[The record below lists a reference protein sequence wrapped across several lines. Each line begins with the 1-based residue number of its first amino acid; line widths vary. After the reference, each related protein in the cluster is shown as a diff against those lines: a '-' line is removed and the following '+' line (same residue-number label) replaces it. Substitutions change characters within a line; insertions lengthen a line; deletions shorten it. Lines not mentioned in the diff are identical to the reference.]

1 MTSRTV
7 DAGNGWQW
15 IVDGFNLFTKNP
27 GMWILLTVI
36 LMVIMFAIN
45 LVPLLGA
52 IACAV
57 LWPVLAAGLLLGCK
71 ALDSGQELQLSHLFA
86 GFETGDKFKQ
96 LLLIGLAY
104 LVALTVVFGI
114 AFMAIGV
121 PVFQSLRTGAS
132 PSAAGILGMVGG
144 MAIGVLL
151 AMALMVPV
159 AMAIWFAPTL
169 VLFDNQD
176 AVEAMK
182 LSFAACLRN
191 IVPFLI
197 YGVIAFVLNII
208 AAIPFGLGYLV
219 LIPVLVCSIYA
230 SYKDIFAP
238 AAAPAA
244 PAPASPDGN
253 PLLR

>member
-27 GMWILLTVI
+27 VMWVLLTVV
-36 LMVIMFAIN
+36 LMVMMVAVSLI
-45 LVPLLGA
+45 PLLGS

-57 LWPVLAAGLLLGCK
+57 MWPVLAAGLLLGCK

-86 GFETGDKFKQ
+86 GFETGDRFKQ
-96 LLLIGLAY
+96 LLIIGAAY
-104 LVALTVVFGI
+104 LVALIIVFGI

-121 PVFQSLRTGAS
+121 PVFQSLRTSAS
-132 PSAAGILGMVGG
+132 PTAAGVLGMVGS

-159 AMAIWFAPTL
+159 AMAIWFAPAR
-169 VLFDNQD
+169 VLFDNQGAID
-176 AVEAMK
+176 AMK
-182 LSFAACLRN
+182 QSFAACLSN

-197 YGVIAFVLNII
+197 YGLIAFVLNIV

-219 LIPVLVCSIYA
+219 LIPVLVCSLYA
-230 SYKDIFAP
+230 SYKDIFT
-238 AAAPAA
+238 
-244 PAPASPDGN
+244 PAPAEAAPPATPGGN